1 MSDTP
6 PDEKKS
12 AEAPT
17 TNSMAAFSNQ
27 LDNLTESLD
36 LLYIPYNASGR
47 NKFREK
53 LPSIAQ
59 YIFGSQLVKYDDEGT
74 SDIDH
79 RIKLEEEA
87 NERRLELKIT
97 ISEIIDKS
105 VDQGTLIFDYVGQV
119 IDRYGAEVSQFLY
132 ADEIIERVRPG
143 LLATI
148 TSETKTDDND
158 EKGDEAATNSVE
170 PEKQQEQKLSEEE
183 ASILSNPP
191 EEEALIEETPLEETQ
206 PESLETKEATME
218 EVKTEIEPPPPIPP
232 TEEQK
237 PSAPSN
243 EPEEKIIPPVKIE
256 PKAATEEISYTKLF
270 NSVAIGK

>member
-12 AEAPT
+12 EESPAS
-17 TNSMAAFSNQ
+17 NSMAAFSNQ
-27 LDNLTESLD
+27 LNNLTEALD

-59 YIFGSQLVKYDDEGT
+59 YIFGSQLIKYDNDGT

-87 NERRLELKIT
+87 DERRIELKIT

-105 VDQGTLIFDYVGQV
+105 VDQGSLIFDYVGQI

-148 TSETKTDDND
+148 TSDIKADPDNET
-158 EKGDEAATNSVE
+158 EINSIE
-170 PEKQQEQKLSEEE
+170 PEKQAEQAIEEQKLSEEE

-191 EEEALIEETPLEETQ
+191 EEEASIEEIP
-206 PESLETKEATME
+206 
-218 EVKTEIEPPPPIPP
+218 TEIEPPPPPTP
-232 TEEQK
+232 TEKEKEEEEEQQ
-237 PSAPSN
+237 PRAPSN
-243 EPEEKIIPPVKIE
+243 EIEEKISPPVEIE
-256 PKAATEEISYTKLF
+256 PKAATEEISYKKLF
-270 NSVAIGK
+270 NSLALGK